1 MIRLREKIIGIAKR
15 LGIHLIGFT
24 NVEDFDELKP
34 ILLER
39 KARGYLSGFEEED
52 ILRRIRP
59 LQIFPE
65 AKSIISIGLSYHH
78 PSDKP
83 AGGELYGRISKI
95 AWGRDYHFILK
106 EKMEALMKAI
116 GEEIMPMKYMAFA
129 DTGPLV
135 DRGVA
140 HRAGLGNYGKNGFII
155 HRDYGSFFV
164 IGNILVDREIEI
176 DQRLGQDICGD
187 CTKCIRA
194 CPTGA
199 LEGPFS
205 FNAQKCISYIT
216 QKKGILGDEERQHMG
231 NHIYGCDICQ
241 MVCPYNRKART
252 TDIQDFKPHPN
263 LAYPKLPDLLKMTN
277 SEFRQTYGF
286 TSAGWRGKKVLQ
298 RNAIIALGN
307 SRKRDALPLLRGC
320 LKDAR
325 WEIRLYAIWALFQC
339 GEEGRRMVQDWLEAE
354 DHPEVLKEIERL
366 NL

>member
-1 MIRLREKIIGIAKR
+1 M
-15 LGIHLIGFT
+15 
-24 NVEDFDELKP
+24 
-34 ILLER
+34 
-39 KARGYLSGFEEED
+39 
-52 ILRRIRP
+52 
-59 LQIFPE
+59 QIFPE

-95 AWGRDYHFILK
+95 AWGRDYHNILK
-106 EKMEALMKAI
+106 EKMEALMEAI

-277 SEFRQTYGF
+277 SEFRQTYGI

-339 GEEGRRMVQDWLEAE
+339 GEEGRRMVQDWLEAD

>member
-1 MIRLREKIIGIAKR
+1 M
-15 LGIHLIGFT
+15 
-24 NVEDFDELKP
+24 
-34 ILLER
+34 ER

-59 LQIFPE
+59 LQIFPRQ
-65 AKSIISIGLSYHH
+65 SIISIGLSYHH

-83 AGGELYGRISKI
+83 AGELYGRISKI
-95 AWGRDYHFILK
+95 AWGRDYHNILK
-106 EKMEALMKAI
+106 EKMEALMEAI

-205 FNAQKCISYIT
+205 LMRKNVFH
-216 QKKGILGDEERQHMG
+216 ILPKERHTRDEERQHMG

-241 MVCPYNRKART
+241 MVCPIIGRQGL
-252 TDIQDFKPHPN
+252 IFKILNPIPILHTLNCGP
-263 LAYPKLPDLLKMTN
+263 LKMTN
-277 SEFRQTYGF
+277 SEFRQPMG
-286 TSAGWRGKKVLQ
+286 SPLRMAG
-298 RNAIIALGN
+298 
-307 SRKRDALPLLRGC
+307 
-320 LKDAR
+320 
-325 WEIRLYAIWALFQC
+325 
-339 GEEGRRMVQDWLEAE
+339 
-354 DHPEVLKEIERL
+354 
-366 NL
+366 